1 MLPLLAV
8 LIFPEEWRIAATV
21 IAVLVAL
28 AITGAMGAR
37 LGYSPILRATIRV
50 VLGGAIALAAGIPAG
65 STRGHDG
72 PRLAGSDGKHRRA
85 RCGRLPHN
93 ARAPATDERH
103 EHIPRAS
110 RP

>member
-37 LGYSPILRATIRV
+37 LGYSPILRATIRCARGSHRA
-50 VLGGAIALAAGIPAG
+50 GGHIPAG

-72 PRLAGSDGKHRRA
+72 PRLAGSDGNTGALA
-85 RCGRLPHN
+85 RCELPHN
-93 ARAPATDERH
+93 IVPRH
-103 EHIPRAS
+103 
-110 RP
+110 